1 MSKRLIRSWA
11 LSALACWLTLL
22 ASADDFNLAR
32 FLLLPAEADSDDL
45 LPLDDPNGDFTK
57 PSETRTP
64 GNSGHGT
71 VANPP
76 PTPLCPSGS
85 SHTLALP
92 RLYQTNSRASLHTP
106 LRC

>member
-1 MSKRLIRSWA
+1 MSKHPIRSWA

-32 FLLLPAEADSDDL
+32 FLLPPAESSSEDL

-57 PSETRTP
+57 TSETQTP
-64 GNSGHGT
+64 DNRGHGT
-71 VANPP
+71 GASPP
-76 PTPLCPSGS
+76 PTPLCPPGA
-85 SHTLALP
+85 SHALP
-92 RLYQTNSRASLHTP
+92 PPRLCQARARASLHTP

>member
-1 MSKRLIRSWA
+1 MSKRPIHSWA

-32 FLLLPAEADSDDL
+32 FLFPPAESSFEDP
-45 LPLDDPNGDFTK
+45 LPPDDPNGDFTR

-64 GNSGHGT
+64 DYSGHGT
-71 VANPP
+71 GVSPAPI
-76 PTPLCPSGS
+76 PLCPAGA
-85 SHTLALP
+85 SHALP
-92 RLYQTNSRASLHTP
+92 PPRLCQASSRASLHTP